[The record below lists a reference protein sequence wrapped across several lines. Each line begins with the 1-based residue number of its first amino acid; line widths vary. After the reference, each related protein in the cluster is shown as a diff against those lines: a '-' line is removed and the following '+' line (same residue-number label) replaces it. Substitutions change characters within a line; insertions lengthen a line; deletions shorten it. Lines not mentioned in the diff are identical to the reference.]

1 MSDPVSIGLLAL
13 SAVSTAASVAGGFV
27 QANQQ
32 SALANAQAEQ
42 IRMQGE
48 MSELTARSQAAEM
61 LNDQTRL
68 RAKQVAQ
75 GAAAGITLDSGSFLS
90 VVASEASKAERDRQQ
105 VLRTGRINRAAAD
118 VSAAGYEA
126 QGQYSKWGAWINAG
140 TSLLKGGTIAM
151 GIADKAGWFDSK
163 PSGSSSSGGV
173 ADLAAS
179 GNAYSG
185 GGWV

>member
-1 MSDPVSIGLLAL
+1 MGATAMLAL
-13 SAVSTAASVAGGFV
+13 TVASTAASVVGGFV

-32 SALANAQAEQ
+32 SALASAQAEQ

-105 VLRTGRINRAAAD
+105 VLRTGRLNRAAAE
-118 VSAAGYEA
+118 VSASGYEA
-126 QGQYSKWGAWINAG
+126 QSQYSKWGPWLNAG
-140 TSLLKGGTIAM
+140 TSLLRGGTIAM
-151 GIADKAGWFDSK
+151 NIGDKAGWFDSK
-163 PSGSSSSGGV
+163 PSSSSSGWGL
-173 ADLAAS
+173 DRLAAS
-179 GNAYSG
+179 GNMYG
-185 GGWV
+185 GE

>member
-1 MSDPVSIGLLAL
+1 MGATAMLAL
-13 SAVSTAASVAGGFV
+13 TAVSTVASVVGSFA

-105 VLRTGRINRAAAD
+105 VLRTGRINRAAAE

-163 PSGSSSSGGV
+163 PPGSSSGRGV

-185 GGWV
+185 GGWM

>member
-1 MSDPVSIGLLAL
+1 MGATAMLAL
-13 SAVSTAASVAGGFV
+13 TVVSTVASVAGGIA
-27 QANQQ
+27 QASQQ
-32 SALANAQAEQ
+32 NALANAQAEQ

-105 VLRTGRINRAAAD
+105 VLRTGRINRAASE

-163 PSGSSSSGGV
+163 PSGSSSGGGV

-185 GGWV
+185 GGWL

>member
-1 MSDPVSIGLLAL
+1 MGATAMLAL
-13 SAVSTAASVAGGFV
+13 TAVSTVASVVGGFA

-42 IRMQGE
+42 IRAQGE

-75 GAAAGITLDSGSFLS
+75 GAAAGVTLDSGSFLS
-90 VVASEASKAERDRQQ
+90 VVASEASKAERDRKQ
-105 VLRTGRINRAAAD
+105 VLRTGGINRAAAE

-140 TSLLKGGTIAM
+140 TSLLKGGTIGM
-151 GIADKAGWFDSK
+151 GIADKAGWFDGK
-163 PSGSSSSGGV
+163 PSGSSGGG
-173 ADLAAS
+173 LASLASS

-185 GGWV
+185 GGWD